1 MAAAG
6 AATAAARLAEPLW
19 TDCAPE
25 SVARAEDGLVT
36 AGVTTGSVVCVIS
49 SGVRELVGAL
59 AEDADEEEEEE
70 PVSAAGRSGRVF
82 RRDLVAGVS
91 LLVGVETSVGVR
103 SDVLPRP
110 GAVGEGV
117 DAEPLDSSPRLPE
130 RAGPDWVADR
140 LLVRVVGLFG
150 ELSFEP
156 VEPAEPVVSAN
167 ATDGI
172 AATAAP
178 TPKATARAP
187 TRPT

>member
-6 AATAAARLAEPLW
+6 AATAAARPAEPLW

-25 SVARAEDGLVT
+25 SVASAEDGLVA

-49 SGVRELVGAL
+49 SGVRELADVL
-59 AEDADEEEEEE
+59 AGEGDEE
-70 PVSAAGRSGRVF
+70 PVLVSGRSGRVF

-91 LLVGVETSVGVR
+91 SLVGVEMSAGVR

-117 DAEPLDSSPRLPE
+117 DAEPLDASPRLPE
-130 RAGPDWVADR
+130 RAGPDWGADR
-140 LLVRVVGLFG
+140 LVVRVAGPF
-150 ELSFEP
+150 EEASFEP
-156 VEPAEPVVSAN
+156 VEPAEPVVSAK

-178 TPKATARAP
+178 TPKATASAP